1 MTMSSIRVN
10 CHILPILRVT
20 NTKIAPDNSPQTP
33 GLIACPNG
41 PISEIII
48 IATKY
53 TMIYNAVSKAS
64 NTKSFIL
71 NFIFHPSF
79 P

>member
-1 MTMSSIRVN
+1 MMMSSIRVN
-10 CHILPILRVT
+10 CHILPILRLIKI
-20 NTKIAPDNSPQTP
+20 KIAPDNSPQTP

-64 NTKSFIL
+64 NTKSFI
-71 NFIFHPSF
+71 FKRIVYPSF
-79 P
+79 L